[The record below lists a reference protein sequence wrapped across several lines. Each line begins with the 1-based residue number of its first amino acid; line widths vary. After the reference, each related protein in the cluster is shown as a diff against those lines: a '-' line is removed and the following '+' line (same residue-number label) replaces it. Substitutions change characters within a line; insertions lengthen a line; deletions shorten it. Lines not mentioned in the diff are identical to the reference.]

1 MISTYFQA
9 EKLGGQIALAVG
21 ILACSIG
28 GGVMLGTGAPFYT
41 GLAIPLVIIGFVQI
55 MVGATVARRSDYQAE
70 DLEKLFNNS
79 PKEFREQESKR
90 MELILRNFIRIKW
103 VEVAFIVVGL
113 AIILLNQEAN
123 FTKGL
128 GAGLFAQG
136 AIMLL
141 FDFFAEKRGK
151 EYAAFVN
158 NQ

>member
-1 MISTYFQA
+1 MIGAYFQA
-9 EKLGGQIALAVG
+9 EKLGGQIALSVG
-21 ILACSIG
+21 ILACSVG
-28 GGVMLGTGAPFYT
+28 GGVMLGAGAPFYT

-70 DLEKLFNNS
+70 DLEKLLKNS
-79 PKEFREQESKR
+79 PKDFREQELKR
-90 MELILRNFIRIKW
+90 MEIVLRNFIRIKW

-136 AIMLL
+136 TIMLL